1 MVIAIVVLM
10 AFVMFVFVLVFVLV
24 FVFMFMMV
32 TVIVVM
38 MATIVVTLVLFI
50 HLYSPSHIAIGI
62 YFHIQGTV
70 ALPDSDPE
78 SYSFAKQLHP
88 GSLAY
93 LVAFKIPG

>member
-10 AFVMFVFVLVFVLV
+10 AFVMFVLV

-70 ALPDSDPE
+70 ALPDSNPE
-78 SYSFAKQLHP
+78 SYSFAK
-88 GSLAY
+88 
-93 LVAFKIPG
+93 